1 MNSPTLTAPL
11 FFASAWAPE
20 GGWSH
25 ALMEELGIE
34 LWRIPVVIVSAVCIY
49 LVFLLLTRLFG
60 QRILTATTSLEAVV
74 VVMFGAVAGRV
85 IIGHPPTLAA
95 GAIGLCT
102 LVVMELAFG
111 RLRRYARRRS
121 DHGLFRVD
129 PVLVVAHGHAIPELQ
144 KRARVSDEDIAVFLR
159 RSGLTR
165 LSQVRYMILEASGT
179 LSVIR
184 ADQEYDPGIL
194 AGVVGAEQYGECP
207 R

>member
-1 MNSPTLTAPL
+1 MS
-11 FFASAWAPE
+11 ASIILAGAWVPE
-20 GGWSH
+20 GGWGE
-25 ALMEELGIE
+25 ALMQELGIE
-34 LWRIPVVIVSAVCIY
+34 PWRIPVVIVSAVCIY

-95 GAIGLCT
+95 GAIGLCA
-102 LVVMELAFG
+102 LVVMELLFG
-111 RLRRYARRRS
+111 RLRSYARQRS

-129 PVLVVAHGHAIPELQ
+129 PVLVVAHGKALPELQ
-144 KRARVSDEDIAVFLR
+144 KKARVSDEDIAVFLR

-165 LSQVRYMILEASGT
+165 LSQVRYMILEANGN
-179 LSVIR
+179 LSIIR

-194 AGVVGAEQYGECP
+194 VGVVGAERYGECP